1 MNLPVKAL
9 KIGWERNRGGILI
22 NCQSLEPASYHALSD
37 AFALMLLKRNLETA
51 RHALVQMGENISRD
65 TMGGLE
71 PQRLQQYREI
81 TRAVHIW

>member
-1 MNLPVKAL
+1 
-9 KIGWERNRGGILI
+9 
-22 NCQSLEPASYHALSD
+22 
-37 AFALMLLKRNLETA
+37 MLLKRNLATA